1 MRYKII
7 FKASAKKELR
17 KLPKIEY
24 ITIKS
29 SIDDLAVNPRPIGV
43 RKMVGGNNQWRL
55 RVGVYRVVYTIID
68 NQLIIEI
75 IRIAHRKD
83 AYRNWLVCILYP
95 GLRST
100 PVVSAFSI
108 TTGHAWVDESK
119 KSMVFI
125 QALEVPDEVNV
136 KSTISGEEVFEAC
149 HL

>member
-75 IRIAHRKD
+75 IRIAQRKD
-83 AYRNWLVCILYP
+83 AYR
-95 GLRST
+95 S
-100 PVVSAFSI
+100 
-108 TTGHAWVDESK
+108 
-119 KSMVFI
+119 
-125 QALEVPDEVNV
+125 
-136 KSTISGEEVFEAC
+136 
-149 HL
+149 

>member
-24 ITIKS
+24 ITIIS

-83 AYRNWLVCILYP
+83 AYRN
-95 GLRST
+95 
-100 PVVSAFSI
+100 
-108 TTGHAWVDESK
+108 
-119 KSMVFI
+119 
-125 QALEVPDEVNV
+125 
-136 KSTISGEEVFEAC
+136 
-149 HL
+149 

>member
-1 MRYKII
+1 MRYKIV

-17 KLPKIEY
+17 KLPKIAY

-29 SIDDLAVNPRPIGV
+29 NIDDLATNPRPIGV

-83 AYRNWLVCILYP
+83 AYRN
-95 GLRST
+95 
-100 PVVSAFSI
+100 
-108 TTGHAWVDESK
+108 
-119 KSMVFI
+119 
-125 QALEVPDEVNV
+125 
-136 KSTISGEEVFEAC
+136 
-149 HL
+149 